1 MNYYNEIKNKL
12 MDNIIYEKVKDY
24 FKERNR
30 IITYYEIGKLLDE
43 AGGKYG
49 DRIIDEYSK
58 KLVIEVGKNYNR
70 RTLYRMKQLYNIFS
84 YEKVSTLSTQ
94 LTWSH
99 YVELLPLK
107 DANKINYYINLIT
120 SSNLS
125 IRQLRERIKLNEYE
139 RLPKEE
145 YINNSSIHEISKQLK
160 YPIFIKNTG
169 GYDKITEKVL
179 QKLIL
184 EDIDRFLKELG
195 EGFCYIKNEYPIKL
209 GNNYI
214 DKEVKSIY
222 HDKTIGIIIVKK
234 DNCFIME
241 YCSDERI
248 LRTTYKIM

>member
-1 MNYYNEIKNKL
+1 

-49 DRIIDEYSK
+49 DKIIDEYSK

-94 LTWSH
+94 LIWSH

-125 IRQLRERIKLNEYE
+125 IR
-139 RLPKEE
+139 
-145 YINNSSIHEISKQLK
+145 
-160 YPIFIKNTG
+160 
-169 GYDKITEKVL
+169 
-179 QKLIL
+179 
-184 EDIDRFLKELG
+184 
-195 EGFCYIKNEYPIKL
+195 
-209 GNNYI
+209 
-214 DKEVKSIY
+214 
-222 HDKTIGIIIVKK
+222 
-234 DNCFIME
+234 
-241 YCSDERI
+241 
-248 LRTTYKIM
+248 

>member
-1 MNYYNEIKNKL
+1 

-49 DRIIDEYSK
+49 DKIIDEYSK

-94 LTWSH
+94 LIWSH

-107 DANKINYYINLIT
+107 DANKINYYINLIA

-139 RLPKEE
+139 RLPKEDF
-145 YINNSSIHEISKQLK
+145 INRNDLETYYSV
-160 YPIFIKNTG
+160 G
-169 GYDKITEKVL
+169 
-179 QKLIL
+179 KLIV
-184 EDIDRFLKELG
+184 ETRGG
-195 EGFCYIKNEYPIKL
+195 EKHAK
-209 GNNYI
+209 
-214 DKEVKSIY
+214 
-222 HDKTIGIIIVKK
+222 
-234 DNCFIME
+234 
-241 YCSDERI
+241 
-248 LRTTYKIM
+248 